1 MSTIASLLNAIDSG
15 KKPDQNRITQAIIKK
30 FGNNTPKFEGKDPI
44 VFFPLRLETR
54 FEKSN
59 IKVRVFPDEMLINQH
74 KTGLSDNEILAGKY
88 YWRERNEAKK
98 LAEGYEAKKEYLW
111 NNVAALYS
119 PQRASW
125 VIRQTRPQNWIEWGV
140 NDDLEFPNTKKL
152 EDNPRPDHLLP
163 THLVLIME
171 TELNDILVT
180 KGKKI
185 PAELVLGPDIGDK
198 DNPPFSSDSD
208 NAGGLSRSSIR
219 LADSIAW
226 MSEFK
231 CALDKGMAFEVPIGN
246 VSKINWLMVVGVR
259 EGLSGDKG
267 SQALESLLESH
278 YYTTK
283 GLSLVPQGTP
293 TNNSEET
300 NSGYEQRASIKP
312 EDYLVYNPDKTI
324 QPQDKKEQK
333 TDQQRLAEYL
343 GINFGNSILGRTGP
357 HRRAASDDIPNHNG
371 LADAREARLMH
382 TALYP
387 ATLGYYTKY
396 ALNSSFSEAL
406 SEKLRRFY
414 LDHVSGRGPLPALR
428 RGRQPYGWVL
438 CADIKNIKPLP
449 DQEAIHRFV
458 QFVEREVT
466 KLAHQTN
473 HIGKEYD
480 ENGNMTND
488 AGVMEKL
495 LQQFPAS
502 VRYFQRTLENPE
514 QNTFKTS
521 FFNQLWKTLV
531 DPNTNGDS
539 NQLLL
544 SLVENKRT
552 DIHLSVCYEDEPL
565 SESAKSGEILKYL
578 KYLEN
583 SRTDQVNTHVVS
595 PSSNYLELLLNWSLG
610 GGISLDGYAFFENK
624 NWPLLFYVLRSAIL
638 RQMGHCVNLWL
649 AHEGI
654 TIKSNLGQEL
664 VPADYLLVQ
673 MKKLY
678 GDIAPYGSQEQTIL
692 NYIIDLKL
700 ENEQISGYKNIDSV
714 LKINPEQFNK
724 VIDIQGKREALE
736 AKLINNKIYSKPLYE
751 AYLELLEIFRSL
763 YVLATMPT
771 ARLERCFAEHLD
783 TLTYRSDAW
792 ITGLLS
798 QQLEALREVNP
809 AGVLI
814 GAYGWLLDIRRQS
827 KSPAD
832 GGYIHAPSLAKAAT
846 GALLKNGFKKY
857 RFNEGAFAVD
867 LSSDRVQRGLFLL
880 EGLQEGY
887 ELPAILGYQFERA
900 MHDAGL
906 EVELAELKKAYP
918 LKNRRLI
925 NQNNPI
931 TGTVIDGL
939 QLIKN
944 DKPDEN
950 IAKAKQ
956 HITSLE
962 ESLDAL
968 SDILMA
974 EAVHQYANGNMDRA
988 ASVLKSLSEGSS
1000 PPVPEFV
1007 KTNRSSKHLI
1017 THRLCILMK
1026 GSDTV
1031 TGTVSPRAQAA
1042 PELNH
1047 WIKEKIGEL
1056 NQIKFTVF
1064 EKADD
1069 GNFKNEKVIDLSNF
1083 NLQPIDLIYIIP
1095 SGLISSDTAV
1105 PVGNEEW
1112 GRRIAMIY
1120 KDKGAAVDNS
1130 KIWVDYGMPDTGIN
1144 FSQKYFLLLKLRELV
1159 SNTRPLHGGDLTNPD
1174 KGYNLEQLTVKYGII
1189 NDNLDDLKYPDDS
1202 TKDLLKTL
1210 SDPVFPEGYTAEKVE
1225 QTEDIAKILQ
1235 QASLY
1240 GYTDA
1245 NAGIN
1250 PDLVNNP
1257 MAVVMAYVSTRKAIE
1272 ARINEADNLLNFDN
1286 NTPLEEKVEKYLK
1299 AIRLLFNETVCPL
1312 PHFKLENASVIETVA
1327 KNRTDLLKEAIAAAL
1342 LKDAIAAA
1350 QKRTEDIVID
1360 DWIDGLH
1367 HVRPH
1372 VGTYRWVRLL
1382 AQRSN
1387 NSNPDLKVWQ
1397 LPYNKDDRWL
1407 GVQHSTPQSGNK
1419 TSLVVESQD
1428 AVNNT
1433 DAFCGLLIDEWVE
1446 TIPSKE
1452 ETTGIAFNY
1461 NKPNAEPPQALLLAV
1476 PSDPSSGEWGLS
1488 EIARSVLYALKLSAI
1503 RGIDPDTLT
1512 QSAWRA
1518 FLPAVV
1524 GETADQLIAP
1534 ILFRNNEL

>member
-15 KKPDQNRITQAIIKK
+15 EKPDQNRITQAIINQV
-30 FGNNTPKFEGKDPI
+30 GNDTPKLEGKDPI

-74 KTGLSDNEILAGKY
+74 KTGLSDNEIRAGKY

-119 PQRASW
+119 PHRASW
-125 VIRQTRPQNWIEWGV
+125 IIRQTRPQNWIEWGV
-140 NDDLEFPNTKKL
+140 NDDLEFPATKEL

-180 KGKKI
+180 KGEEI
-185 PAELVLGPDIGDK
+185 TAELVLGPDIGDK
-198 DNPPFSSDSD
+198 KKPPFNSDSE

-219 LADSIAW
+219 LADSIEW

-231 CALDKGMAFEVPIGN
+231 YALDKGMAFEVPVGN

-300 NSGYEQRASIKP
+300 NSGYEQRASVKP

-473 HIGKEYD
+473 HIGKEND

-544 SLVENKRT
+544 SLVENKRS
-552 DIHLSVCYEDEPL
+552 DIHLSVCYEDEL
-565 SESAKSGEILKYL
+565 ISETAKSGEISLGRLKYIEE
-578 KYLEN
+578 KTFSGGVNSYLFKP
-583 SRTDQVNTHVVS
+583 S
-595 PSSNYLELLLNWSLG
+595 PNYVELLLKLSIS
-610 GGISLDGYAFFENK
+610 GGIVNPFQNRR
-624 NWPLLFYVLRSAIL
+624 WPLLFYLLRSALL

-654 TIKSNLGQEL
+654 TIESNPGQEL

-673 MKKLY
+673 MEKLY
-678 GDIAPYGSQEQTIL
+678 GNRAPYGSQEQTIL

-700 ENEQISGYKNIDSV
+700 NKQISNYENIDSV

-724 VIDIQGKREALE
+724 VIDIQGKWEALE

-763 YVLATMPT
+763 YVLASMPT

-809 AGVLI
+809 AGVQI

-1007 KTNRSSKHLI
+1007 QTNRSSKHLI
-1017 THRLCILMK
+1017 THRLCVLMK
-1026 GSDTV
+1026 RSDTV
-1031 TGTVSPRAQAA
+1031 TGPVTPRAQAA
-1042 PELNH
+1042 PELNR
-1047 WIKEKIGEL
+1047 WIEEKIGAL
-1056 NQIKFTVF
+1056 NEIKFTVF
-1064 EKADD
+1064 EKDD
-1069 GNFKNEKVIDLSNF
+1069 DKKSKNERVINLSEF
-1083 NLQPIDLIYIIP
+1083 KLQPIDLIYIVP
-1095 SGLISSDTAV
+1095 SGLITGDTPV

-1112 GRRIAMIY
+1112 GKRIAKIY
-1120 KDKGAAVDNS
+1120 KDKIAGAAVNNS
-1130 KIWVDYGMPDTGIN
+1130 KIWVDYDKATTGIR
-1144 FSQKYFLLLKLRELV
+1144 FSEKYFMLLKIRELV
-1159 SNTRPLHGGDLTNPD
+1159 SNARPLHGGDLTNPVN
-1174 KGYNLEQLTVKYGII
+1174 GYELEQMEVKLNAYKTT
-1189 NDNLDDLKYPDDS
+1189 LSTLKYPKHE
-1202 TKDLLKTL
+1202 TNPPEAILQTL
-1210 SDPVFPEGYTAEKVE
+1210 REPASPSSYPSEVREEILNGMAEV
-1225 QTEDIAKILQ
+1225 LQ

-1327 KNRTDLLKEAIAAAL
+1327 QQRSDLLKEAI
-1342 LKDAIAAA
+1342 DAA

-1372 VGTYRWVRLL
+1372 VGTYRWIRLL

-1419 TSLVVESQD
+1419 TSLIVESKEANYKED
-1428 AVNNT
+1428 
-1433 DAFCGLLIDEWVE
+1433 DIFCGLLIDEWVE

-1476 PSDPSSGEWGLS
+1476 PSDPSSGEWGLP

>member
-30 FGNNTPKFEGKDPI
+30 FGNNTPKLDGKDLI

-74 KTGLSDNEILAGKY
+74 KTGLSDNEIRAGKY

-98 LAEGYEAKKEYLW
+98 LAKGYEAKKEYLW

-125 VIRQTRPQNWIEWGV
+125 IIRQTRPQNWIEWGV
-140 NDDLEFPNTKKL
+140 NDDLEFPDAGELKK
-152 EDNPRPDHLLP
+152 NQVPQHLLP

-180 KGKKI
+180 KGKEI
-185 PAELVLGPDIGDK
+185 PADLVLAPEIGDVT
-198 DNPPFSSDSD
+198 DPPFSADSE

-231 CALDKGMAFEVPIGN
+231 YALDKGMAFEIPVGN

-293 TNNSEET
+293 TNNSEEA
-300 NSGYEQRASIKP
+300 NSGYEQRASVKP
-312 EDYLVYNPDKTI
+312 EDYLVYNPDKSI
-324 QPQDKKEQK
+324 QPQPQDKKEQK

-343 GINFGNSILGRTGP
+343 GIDFGNSILGRTGP
-357 HRRAASDDIPNHNG
+357 HRRAASDDRPNHNG
-371 LADAREARLMH
+371 LADAREAALMH

-414 LDHVSGRGPLPALR
+414 LDHVSGRGSLPALR

-438 CADIKNIKPLP
+438 CGDIKNIKPLP
-449 DQEAIHRFV
+449 DQEVIHRFV

-466 KLAHQTN
+466 KLAYQTTHVGQKQN
-473 HIGKEYD
+473 ANGSVAD
-480 ENGNMTND
+480 ET
-488 AGVMEKL
+488 GVMEKL

-514 QNTFKTS
+514 QDNTFKTS

-531 DPNTNGDS
+531 DPNANVDS

-565 SESAKSGEILKYL
+565 SESAKSGEISL
-578 KYLEN
+578 KYLEYLE
-583 SRTDQVNTHVVS
+583 SSLSKQVNTHLVS
-595 PSSNYLELLLNWSLG
+595 PPPNYLELLLNWSLG
-610 GGISLDGYAFFENK
+610 GGISLEGFAFFENK
-624 NWPLLFYVLRSAIL
+624 NWPLLFYLLRSALL

-654 TIKSNLGQEL
+654 AVVGNPGQVL
-664 VPADYLLVQ
+664 VPMDYLLIG
-673 MKKLY
+673 METLY
-678 GDIAPYGSQEQTIL
+678 GNKVSGAEQKYNII
-692 NYIIDLKL
+692 NYIINLKFGTQIA
-700 ENEQISGYKNIDSV
+700 NYEQIESILQIDAEV
-714 LKINPEQFNK
+714 FNK
-724 VIDIQGKREALE
+724 VLDIQGDRKALE
-736 AKLINNKIYSKPLYE
+736 AKLINNKNYSEPLYE

-763 YVLATMPT
+763 YVLASMPT

-798 QQLEALREVNP
+798 QQLEALRVNNP
-809 AGVLI
+809 AGVQI

-857 RFNEGAFAVD
+857 RFNDGAFAVD
-867 LSSDRVQRGLFLL
+867 LSSDRVRRGMFLL

-887 ELPAILGYQFERA
+887 ELPALLGYQFERA
-900 MHDAGL
+900 MHDGGL
-906 EVELAELKKAYP
+906 EIELAALKSKYP
-918 LKNRRLI
+918 LKNKRFI
-925 NQNNPI
+925 DNNNPI

-939 QLIKN
+939 QLIREKSDIDVDKIKN
-944 DKPDEN
+944 SIIP
-950 IAKAKQ
+950 
-956 HITSLE
+956 SLE

-968 SDILMA
+968 SDILTA
-974 EAVHQYANGNMDRA
+974 EAVHQYTNGNMERA

-1007 KTNRSSKHLI
+1007 QTNRSSKHHI
-1017 THRLCILMK
+1017 THRVCVLMK
-1026 GSDTV
+1026 ES
-1031 TGTVSPRAQAA
+1031 GTIAGTATPRAQAA

-1047 WIKEKIGEL
+1047 WLDQKIGAL
-1056 NQIKFTVF
+1056 DQIKFTVF

-1069 GNFKNEKVIDLSNF
+1069 GSFKNEKVVNLREF
-1083 NLQPIDLIYIIP
+1083 NLQPIDLVYIVP
-1095 SGLISSDTAV
+1095 SGLISGDTPV

-1112 GRRIAMIY
+1112 GRRIAKIY
-1120 KDKGAAVDNS
+1120 KDEMAGAAVNDA
-1130 KIWVDYGMPDTGIN
+1130 KIWVDYDKATTGIR
-1144 FSQKYFLLLKLRELV
+1144 FSEKYFMLLKLRELV
-1159 SNTRPLHGGDLTNPD
+1159 SNARPLHGGYLTNPV
-1174 KGYNLEQLTVKYGII
+1174 KGYELEQLKAKYDNI
-1189 NDNLDDLKYPDDS
+1189 NKNLNDLKYPDDS
-1202 TKDLLKTL
+1202 IKDLLKTL
-1210 SDPVFPEGYTAEKVE
+1210 SAQDYPKDYTAEKVE
-1225 QTEDIAKILQ
+1225 QTKDIVNILQ

-1245 NAGIN
+1245 NAGIIN
-1250 PDLVNNP
+1250 PDSVNNP

-1272 ARINEADNLLNFDN
+1272 ARINEADNLLNFDDK
-1286 NTPLEEKVEKYLK
+1286 TPLEEKVEKYLK

-1312 PHFKLENASVIETVA
+1312 LHFKLNEQIADKINEVERDRSS
-1327 KNRTDLLKEAIAAAL
+1327 LLQEAI
-1342 LKDAIAAA
+1342 DAA

-1382 AQRSN
+1382 AQRSKL
-1387 NSNPDLKVWQ
+1387 SNPGLKVWQ
-1397 LPYNKDDRWL
+1397 LPYNKNERWL
-1407 GVQHSTPQSGNK
+1407 GVPHSTPQSGNK

-1476 PSDPSSGEWGLS
+1476 PSDPSSGEWGLP

-1503 RGIDPDTLT
+1503 RGIDQDALT

-1524 GETADQLIAP
+1524 GESADQLIAP

>member
-1 MSTIASLLNAIDSG
+1 MSTITSLLNTIDSG
-15 KKPDQNRITQAIIKK
+15 KKPDQNRITQAIINQV
-30 FGNNTPKFEGKDPI
+30 GNDTPKLDGKDPI

-74 KTGLSDNEILAGKY
+74 KTGLSENEIRAGKY

-111 NNVAALYS
+111 KNVAALYS

-125 VIRQTRPQNWIEWGV
+125 IIRQTRPQNWIEWGV
-140 NDDLEFPNTKKL
+140 NDDLEFPVEGELKK
-152 EDNPRPDHLLP
+152 NPRPGHLLP

-180 KGKKI
+180 KGEEI
-185 PAELVLGPDIGDK
+185 LAELVLGPDIGDK
-198 DNPPFSSDSD
+198 KNPPFSSDSD

-502 VRYFQRTLENPE
+502 VRYFQRNLENPE

-544 SLVENKRT
+544 SLVENKRS

-583 SRTDQVNTHVVS
+583 SLTDQVNTHMVS
-595 PSSNYLELLLNWSLG
+595 PPSNYLELLLNWSLG

-624 NWPLLFYVLRSAIL
+624 NWPLLFYLLRSALL

-654 TIKSNLGQEL
+654 TIQGNPGQEL

-673 MKKLY
+673 MEKLY
-678 GDIAPYGSQEQTIL
+678 GNRAPYGTQKQTIL
-692 NYIIDLKL
+692 NYIIDLQLDK
-700 ENEQISGYKNIDSV
+700 QIKNYENIDSV

-724 VIDIQGKREALE
+724 VIDIQGKWEALE
-736 AKLINNKIYSKPLYE
+736 AKLINNKNYPESLYE
-751 AYLELLEIFRSL
+751 AYLELLEIIRSL
-763 YVLATMPT
+763 YVLASMPT

-798 QQLEALREVNP
+798 QQLEALREGNP
-809 AGVLI
+809 AGVQI

-857 RFNEGAFAVD
+857 RFNDGAFAVD

-906 EVELAELKKAYP
+906 ETELASLKNDYP
-918 LKNRRLI
+918 LNNRRLI

-939 QLIKN
+939 QLIKKSREN
-944 DKPDEN
+944 SIAIN
-950 IAKAKQ
+950 IAAKK
-956 HITSLE
+956 HITSME

-974 EAVHQYANGNMDRA
+974 EAVHQYANGNIERA

-1000 PPVPEFV
+1000 PPIPEFV
-1007 KTNRSSKHLI
+1007 QTKRSGQHHI
-1017 THRLCILMK
+1017 THRLCVLMK
-1026 GSDTV
+1026 ESNTV
-1031 TGTVSPRAQAA
+1031 TEPVTPRAQAA
-1042 PELNH
+1042 PELNR

-1056 NQIKFTVF
+1056 NEIKFTVF

-1069 GNFKNEKVIDLSNF
+1069 GSFKNEKEINLSEF
-1083 NLQPIDLIYIIP
+1083 SLQPIDLVYIIP
-1095 SGLISSDTAV
+1095 SGLISGDTAV

-1112 GRRIAMIY
+1112 GRRIAMKY
-1120 KDKGAAVDNS
+1120 KGEGAAVDNS

-1159 SNTRPLHGGDLTNPD
+1159 SNARPLHGGDLTFPV
-1174 KGYNLEQLTVKYGII
+1174 KGYELNQLKDKYDNINNNLNE
-1189 NDNLDDLKYPDDS
+1189 LKYPDDS
-1202 TKDLLKTL
+1202 IKDLLKIL
-1210 SDPVFPEGYTAEKVE
+1210 SAQDYPKDYTAEKVK
-1225 QTEDIAKILQ
+1225 QTEDIAKILKK
-1235 QASLY
+1235 ASLY

-1250 PDLVNNP
+1250 PDSVNNP
-1257 MAVVMAYVSTRKAIE
+1257 IAVVMAYVSTRKAID
-1272 ARINEADNLLNFDN
+1272 ARISEAGDLLNFDN
-1286 NTPLEEKVEKYLK
+1286 KTPLEEKVEKYLK
-1299 AIRLLFNETVCPL
+1299 AIRLFFNETVCPL
-1312 PHFKLENASVIETVA
+1312 PYFTLENASVIETVA
-1327 KNRTDLLKEAIAAAL
+1327 KNRTDL

-1419 TSLVVESQD
+1419 TSLVLESKEANYKED
-1428 AVNNT
+1428 
-1433 DAFCGLLIDEWVE
+1433 DIFCGLPIDEWVE

-1476 PSDPSSGEWGLS
+1476 PSDPKNGTWGLP

-1503 RGIDPDTLT
+1503 RGIDPDILT

-1524 GETADQLIAP
+1524 GETAEQLIAP